1 MAERGEQLVALVSE
15 VVKRAGREYLPM
27 RERLSP
33 ICLEVEGRVMK
44 VETDDD
50 DSTAVAAACGGFS
63 LCPYHIAKRILNGD
77 LKYCVALCGLTAAA
91 FGVIGLRRRV

>member
-50 DSTAVAAACGGFS
+50 DSTTAAGFS

-91 FGVIGLRRRV
+91 VGVIALRRRG

>member
-33 ICLEVEGRVMK
+33 ICLEVEGRVIK
-44 VETDDD
+44 VEMDDD
-50 DSTAVAAACGGFS
+50 DSITAAAGGVS
-63 LCPYHIAKRILNGD
+63 LCPYHMAKRILNGD

>member
-50 DSTAVAAACGGFS
+50 DSTTAGFS
-63 LCPYHIAKRILNGD
+63 LCPHHIAKRILNGD

-91 FGVIGLRRRV
+91 FGGGAFSG